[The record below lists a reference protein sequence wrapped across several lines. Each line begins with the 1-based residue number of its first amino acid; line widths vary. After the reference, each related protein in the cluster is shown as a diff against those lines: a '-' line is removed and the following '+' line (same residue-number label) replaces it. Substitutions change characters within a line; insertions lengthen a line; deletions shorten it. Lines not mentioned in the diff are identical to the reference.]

1 MFSSFENQMT
11 EAMRELRDKQG
22 EIAAALGKLHETTAS
37 ATSKDRMLT
46 ATVDAQGKL
55 TDLAFNGKRW
65 REMAPKELGAKIVEV
80 VADAQQQAAL
90 RTSELMAGLVPTGFD
105 LEQLRTVGPDLES
118 MIDDAIADVGKWS
131 K

>member
-22 EIAAALGKLHETTAS
+22 EIASALGKLHEATAT
-37 ATSKDRMLT
+37 ATSKDRVLT
-46 ATVDAQGKL
+46 ATVDGQGKL
-55 TDLAFNGKRW
+55 TELAFNGKRW

-80 VADAQQQAAL
+80 VAEAQEQAA
-90 RTSELMAGLVPTGFD
+90 RKTSELMGGLVPSGFD

-118 MIDDAIADVGKWS
+118 MIDEAVADVGKWS